1 MSRVCSITCW
11 NVVMTPTHS
20 ILECRNL
27 RTKKKKN
34 YWKWRKEGQIIIKA
48 ASSVQWTKPAVAHQC
63 LPTPPDAFR
72 PLLTPARACWPLS
85 KASRWSCCCRCHETP
100 QNVFCNV
107 TVWVE
112 PSDEENNFASLENS
126 HMYLGGCFCFLLVAL
141 QSLVGSFLMFVIC
154 FTSVDLWVKFNEFWS
169 IFRKRCH

>member
-1 MSRVCSITCW
+1 MLWWLLLTLFSSAETW
-11 NVVMTPTHS
+11 E
-20 ILECRNL
+20 L
-27 RTKKKKN
+27 KKQN

-48 ASSVQWTKPAVAHQC
+48 ASSVQGKPAVAHQC

-72 PLLTPARACWPLS
+72 PLLTPFQSQPLIPLLSLSWNPS
-85 KASRWSCCCRCHETP
+85 KCFLQRDCMSSAP
-100 QNVFCNV
+100 
-107 TVWVE
+107 
-112 PSDEENNFASLENS
+112 DEENKIFASLENS

-169 IFRKRCH
+169 IFRKKCH